1 MCVLAGDGMFTQN
14 ENISTVAA
22 FLPPVE
28 RRGRIE
34 KCWERSFFAHTKKS
48 KRFFYLSCFYLSWLC
63 SYVGGW
69 AKIPDSFRRRRLLDV
84 FVFRW
89 MYGYS
94 LDFS

>member
-34 KCWERSFFAHTKKS
+34 KMLGKIIFRTHKKKQEIFLSFMFL
-48 KRFFYLSCFYLSWLC
+48 FI
-63 SYVGGW
+63 V
-69 AKIPDSFRRRRLLDV
+69 V
-84 FVFRW
+84 MFVCGR
-89 MYGYS
+89 MGQNS
-94 LDFS
+94 